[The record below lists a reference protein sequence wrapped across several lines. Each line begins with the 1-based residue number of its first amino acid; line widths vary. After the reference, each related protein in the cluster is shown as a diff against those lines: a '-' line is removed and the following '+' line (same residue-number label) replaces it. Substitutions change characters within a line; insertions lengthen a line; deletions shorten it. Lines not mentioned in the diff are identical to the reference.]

1 LPQIAKGDLG
11 EFLPVDSSQLTHTT
25 IATNGINLHV
35 VQAGDPAAPL
45 VILLHGFPEFW
56 YGWRHQ
62 IAPLAGAGFHL
73 WVPDQRG
80 YNLSDK
86 PQDVAAYNL
95 DVLAQDVIGL
105 IDAAGRE
112 KTLLVG
118 HDWGGAVAWW
128 TANKYPQR
136 VEKLAILNAP
146 HHRVFAEQVRRV
158 RSQQLRSSYM
168 LYLQLKGLSE
178 ASLRMFNHW
187 LLAKAMQVT
196 SAGGTFSAVD
206 LQEYR
211 RAWSQ
216 PGAITGMLNW
226 YRAMRQKPRPERP
239 ASWRIPVP
247 TLLIWGKQDSL
258 LRWQMAQPSIDLC
271 DDGRLVFIDRAS
283 HWIAAEA
290 AEEVNQLL
298 IEFLGR

>member
-1 LPQIAKGDLG
+1 LG
-11 EFLPVDSSQLTHTT
+11 EFSPVDLSRIAHNT
-25 IATNGINLHV
+25 IVINGINLHV
-35 VQAGDPAAPL
+35 VQAGDPTAPL

-62 IAPLAGAGFHL
+62 IEPLAEVGFRV

-86 PQDVAAYNL
+86 PQGVPAYNL
-95 DVLAQDVIGL
+95 DILAQDVIGL

-112 KTLLVG
+112 KTFLVG

-128 TANKYPQR
+128 TANKYPDR
-136 VEKLAILNAP
+136 IEKLVILNTP

-168 LYLQLKGLSE
+168 LYLQFKGLSE
-178 ASLRMFNHW
+178 FSLRVFNHW

-196 SAGGTFSAVD
+196 SARGTFSTAD
-206 LQEYR
+206 LGEYR

-239 ASWRIPVP
+239 ASWRIQVP
-247 TLLIWGKQDSL
+247 TQLIWGKKDGL
-258 LRWQMAQPSIDLC
+258 LRWQMAQPSIALC
-271 DDGRLVFIDRAS
+271 DDGRLVFIDEAS

-290 AEEVNQLL
+290 AEQVNRLM
-298 IEFLGR
+298 IEFFGR